1 MPSRVAAEG
10 FQLMS
15 ESAVDHL
22 TGQQAT
28 VMFESLKAVF
38 DISVH
43 ISPLALLSP
52 INFKRWSMDRGKM
65 IEVR

>member
-1 MPSRVAAEG
+1 MLSRVAEEG

-15 ESAVDHL
+15 KSAVEHL
-22 TGQQAT
+22 NGPQAT

-52 INFKRWSMDRGKM
+52 INFKRWSMDRAKM
-65 IEVR
+65 IEVC